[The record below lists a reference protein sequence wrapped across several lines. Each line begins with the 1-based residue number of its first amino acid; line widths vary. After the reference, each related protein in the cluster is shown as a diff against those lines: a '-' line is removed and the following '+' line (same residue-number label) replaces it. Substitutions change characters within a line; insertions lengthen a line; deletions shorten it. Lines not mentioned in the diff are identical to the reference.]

1 MEAQLE
7 WAVRL
12 KNWIQ
17 ETGGGGSTVVS
28 GNKVKGIPA
37 GVGSC
42 CKTGGKNIEGEEA
55 QGTVKTSE
63 G

>member
-1 MEAQLE
+1 MGSKTKGLGQGN
-7 WAVRL
+7 R
-12 KNWIQ
+12 
-17 ETGGGGSTVVS
+17 GRSTVVS
-28 GNKVKGIPA
+28 DNKVRGTPA

-55 QGTVKTSE
+55 QGTVKTCE